1 MGLDLGP
8 CQVLF
13 GTSPNEVDIG
23 KTQGGVRVAFSEDVA
38 DLMSDQYGSQPE
50 DQMITGHTATIVT
63 ALAEYDV
70 ANLAIALNQAEL
82 QIGTKKGFKGS
93 SLVGTKLS
101 TKGQSLLLKKY
112 VDGIVST
119 NENNWIRFPVAAPTG
134 AFEVTFDGATQR
146 VIEVTFQAFPD
157 SNDILYFVG
166 DEDAAES
173 GS

>member
-1 MGLDLGP
+1 MALDLGP

-13 GTSPNEVDIG
+13 GTAAAEVDIG
-23 KTQGGVRVAFSEDVA
+23 KTQGGVRVAFAEDVA

-63 ALAEYDV
+63 ALASYTVD
-70 ANLAIALNQAEL
+70 NLAIALNQTSL
-82 QIGTKKGFKGS
+82 TIDTKEGFKGS

-112 VDGIVST
+112 VDGVVST
-119 NENNWIRFPVAAPTG
+119 NENDWIRFPVAAPTG

-146 VIEVTFQAFPD
+146 IIEVTFQAFPD
-157 SNDILYFVG
+157 GNDVLYFVG